1 MNDMNLL
8 PHEAERNPIVF
19 VRDGEVF
26 ANSREVAT
34 YFGKEHRDVLK
45 AIDKLVETEPSLGL
59 RNFAHTPYVDPQNGQ
74 TYRSFDIDQ
83 DGFSLL
89 AMGFTGA
96 KALRWKLKYI
106 EAFKV
111 MRSALARPPAINY
124 DDPQILLGVVGHLQ
138 SKVGQQAAVIAEQGD
153 RLKKLDRIEGAYGS
167 LCLTDSAKTLK
178 KRPQELIR
186 FMSGRSWI
194 YKRAGN
200 VNWCGRQEKITAGYL
215 EHREHV
221 YRDRDDVERV
231 ATQVLVT
238 AKGLV
243 KLAELLEQPLH

>member
-1 MNDMNLL
+1 MNNLNL
-8 PHEAERNPIVF
+8 MPHEAERNPIVF

-34 YFGKEHRDVLK
+34 YFDKRHDDVLK
-45 AIDKLVETEPSLGL
+45 AIRKLIAAEPDLGL
-59 RNFAHTPYVDPQNGQ
+59 RNFAETPYVDGQNGQ
-74 TYRSFDIDQ
+74 TYKSFDMDQ

-96 KALRWKLKYI
+96 KALKWKLKYI
-106 EAFKV
+106 EAFKT
-111 MRSALARPPAINY
+111 MRSHLSQPRPIDY
-124 DDPQILLGVVGHLQ
+124 SDPQLLLGVVGHLQ
-138 SKVGQQAAVIAEQGD
+138 SKVGEQAALLAEQSD

-167 LCLTDSAKTLK
+167 LCLTDAAKTLK

-186 FMSGRSWI
+186 FMQGRGWI
-194 YKRAGN
+194 YKRVGN
-200 VNWCGRQEKITAGYL
+200 ASWCGRQEKIVAGYL

-221 YRDRDDVERV
+221 YRDSEGVERV
-231 ATQVLVT
+231 ATRALVT
-238 AKGLV
+238 GKGLV